1 MLQQAITNSLET
13 NRNYKTDKYTSEN
26 ETLLHGINRRVKM
39 TKDRIREFENK
50 SIHQTVIH
58 FRKTSPIK

>member
-50 SIHQTVIH
+50 SIQFT
-58 FRKTSPIK
+58 